1 MGLDNP
7 LHIAFL
13 VVILLLVFGA
23 KRLPEI
29 GRSLGS
35 GMREFKQSVTGESNR
50 STRRLPGRP
59 AAARATARSRRAGRP
74 ARPRRRPPRP
84 PAQPSPPPVE
94 HQQHSSSP
102 RGDTDRGGRAPLAAP
117 CAGSAPVPIA
127 SKAEPGTLLSWSRS
141 SSFQRGSGAP
151 LMYHEEPLSATIRP

>member
-35 GMREFKQSVTGESNR
+35 GMREFKQSITGES
-50 STRRLPGRP
+50 SPERP
-59 AAARATARSRRAGRP
+59 ALNGAPEQPALENARQPVAAQA
-74 ARPRRRPPRP
+74 P
-84 PAQPSPPPVE
+84 PAQPVGAHAPPSPP
-94 HQQHSSSP
+94 
-102 RGDTDRGGRAPLAAP
+102 APEQP
-117 CAGSAPVPIA
+117 PPAG
-127 SKAEPGTLLSWSRS
+127 
-141 SSFQRGSGAP
+141 Q
-151 LMYHEEPLSATIRP
+151 

>member
-35 GMREFKQSVTGESNR
+35 GMREFKTSVTGEANQSQQ
-50 STRRLPGRP
+50 TLPP
-59 AAARATARSRRAGRP
+59 AGAQQQP
-74 ARPRRRPPRP
+74 AP
-84 PAQPSPPPVE
+84 PAQAPQPPAAQAPPAPPAPPAQAPVAE
-94 HQQHSSSP
+94 P
-102 RGDTDRGGRAPLAAP
+102 V
-117 CAGSAPVPIA
+117 SAP
-127 SKAEPGTLLSWSRS
+127 
-141 SSFQRGSGAP
+141 GAP
-151 LMYHEEPLSATIRP
+151 PEQPPAA

>member
-35 GMREFKQSVTGESNR
+35 GMREFKDSVSGERSDVVQQPALTQSTQQAPV
-50 STRRLPGRP
+50 
-59 AAARATARSRRAGRP
+59 
-74 ARPRRRPPRP
+74 P
-84 PAQPSPPPVE
+84 PAQ
-94 HQQHSSSP
+94 
-102 RGDTDRGGRAPLAAP
+102 AAAAP
-117 CAGSAPVPIA
+117 APVAAPA
-127 SKAEPGTLLSWSRS
+127 PAPAQPVDAPAEPTH
-141 SSFQRGSGAP
+141 QA
-151 LMYHEEPLSATIRP
+151 

>member
-35 GMREFKQSVTGESNR
+35 GMREFKDSISGESKQPEL
-50 STRRLPGRP
+50 TQTTQQQPP
-59 AAARATARSRRAGRP
+59 PPQQAAQAFGGEAA
-74 ARPRRRPPRP
+74 
-84 PAQPSPPPVE
+84 PAQPAQAPVE
-94 HQQHSSSP
+94 PTPQ
-102 RGDTDRGGRAPLAAP
+102 G
-117 CAGSAPVPIA
+117 
-127 SKAEPGTLLSWSRS
+127 
-141 SSFQRGSGAP
+141 
-151 LMYHEEPLSATIRP
+151 

>member
-35 GMREFKQSVTGESNR
+35 GMREFKQSVTGESQPPEQPAL
-50 STRRLPGRP
+50 TATQQQPPQAPAQAPVAQPAPPP
-59 AAARATARSRRAGRP
+59 AA
-74 ARPRRRPPRP
+74 
-84 PAQPSPPPVE
+84 PVE
-94 HQQHSSSP
+94 HQQQS
-102 RGDTDRGGRAPLAAP
+102 
-117 CAGSAPVPIA
+117 
-127 SKAEPGTLLSWSRS
+127 
-141 SSFQRGSGAP
+141 
-151 LMYHEEPLSATIRP
+151 

>member
-35 GMREFKQSVTGESNR
+35 GMREFKQSVTGEAS
-50 STRRLPGRP
+50 SHSALPAAEQQPAQPAQTAPAGQP
-59 AAARATARSRRAGRP
+59 AAAP
-74 ARPRRRPPRP
+74 AAPPP
-84 PAQPSPPPVE
+84 TPVE
-94 HQQHSSSP
+94 H
-102 RGDTDRGGRAPLAAP
+102 
-117 CAGSAPVPIA
+117 
-127 SKAEPGTLLSWSRS
+127 K
-141 SSFQRGSGAP
+141 
-151 LMYHEEPLSATIRP
+151 